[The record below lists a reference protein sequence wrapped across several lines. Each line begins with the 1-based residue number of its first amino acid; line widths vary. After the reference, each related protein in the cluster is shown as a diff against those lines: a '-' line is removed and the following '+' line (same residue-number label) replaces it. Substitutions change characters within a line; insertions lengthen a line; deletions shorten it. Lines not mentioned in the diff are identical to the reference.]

1 MGVQS
6 CSLLLVLQ
14 ISLAYKILSAL
25 KLQYSAFHYGT
36 INVFSVELEYLRDL
50 LQVFLVILSKF
61 KRINEILIPQKFID
75 DPCIFF

>member
-14 ISLAYKILSAL
+14 ISLAYKILSTL

-50 LQVFLVILSKF
+50 QVFLVILSKF
-61 KRINEILIPQKFID
+61 KRINEILIPLKFID